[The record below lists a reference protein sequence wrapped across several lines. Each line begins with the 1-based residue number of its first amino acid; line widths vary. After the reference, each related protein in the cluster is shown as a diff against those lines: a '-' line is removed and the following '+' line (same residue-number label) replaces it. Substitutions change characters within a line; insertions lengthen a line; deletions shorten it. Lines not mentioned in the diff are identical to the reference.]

1 MINQSVK
8 EFNGAGGRIAAD
20 FRAILADSEDLL
32 KAAATMSG
40 EGLAAARVKF
50 EEKVSRAKTALADAS
65 QPMLEKSRETAAA
78 VNVYVHDNPWSAV
91 GVAAAAGVLVG
102 FLAAKR

>member
-8 EFNGAGGRIAAD
+8 EFDRAGSRIAAD
-20 FRAILADSEDLL
+20 FRAMIADSEDLL

-40 EGLAAARVKF
+40 DGLAAARAKF
-50 EEKVSRAKTALADAS
+50 EAKVSRAKIALADAS
-65 QPMLEKSRETAAA
+65 QPMFDKTRESAAA
-78 VNVYVHDNPWSAV
+78 VNGYVHDNPWSAV